1 MSPSLEAATLFQ
13 DTRLVQK
20 LFSWAETG
28 ISGLEALQFYAV
40 GLLAIAIKLHNMAEH
55 FKNENVK
62 LAQLML
68 EKMLIQKDQESST
81 VTEPNITGKEFS
93 LKRNHHNK
101 MKTFNG
107 FVIEMFRD
115 MPGESSYRLN
125 ASHSNLA
132 LPDSECGFSC

>member
-40 GLLAIAIKLHNMAEH
+40 GLLAIAIKLPNMAEH

-68 EKMLIQKDQESST
+68 EKLLIQKDQESST
-81 VTEPNITGKEFS
+81 VTEPNITGKGFS
-93 LKRNHHNK
+93 LKRKHHNK
-101 MKTFNG
+101 KK
-107 FVIEMFRD
+107 
-115 MPGESSYRLN
+115 RLMV
-125 ASHSNLA
+125 L
-132 LPDSECGFSC
+132 